1 MRVKNSQISYNT
13 RLPTMCELCMSSDVH
28 KLSNLELENE
38 NLKQKVEA
46 LEQALAYFKNKDSII
61 KNLKKHFPHDGYQKM
76 NNVLLYKSLEP
87 LPYLQDDDPVL
98 MVTQTFDPAK
108 FPVLNNRV
116 SQRAYIKQVLE
127 VAMIDH
133 LIFQGCFEL
142 HKTGVVHSHFI
153 VIKNIDKENL
163 KQYFTKNKSN
173 EYCINFVQKTYK
185 EAYDYIT
192 KDATKDADNS
202 YNYFQRNDIEKLD
215 YLEMGN
221 F

>member
-13 RLPTMCELCMSSDVH
+13 RLPTMCEMCMSSDVH

-38 NLKQKVEA
+38 TLKQKVEA
-46 LEQALAYFKNKDSII
+46 LEQALAYFKNKDSIM
-61 KNLKKHFPHDGYQKM
+61 KNLKKHFPYDGYQKM
-76 NNVLLYKSLEP
+76 NNVLLYKSLKP
-87 LPYLQDDDPVL
+87 ILHDDSEVL
-98 MVTQTFDPAK
+98 MITQTFDPAK

-116 SQRAYIKQVLE
+116 SQRDYIKQVLE
-127 VAMIDH
+127 VALKDH
-133 LIFQGCFEL
+133 PIIQGCFEL

-153 VIKNIDKENL
+153 VTQNIDKENL

-173 EYCINFVQKTYK
+173 EHCINFVKKTYK

-202 YNYFQRNDIEKLD
+202 YNYFQKNSIEKLN
-215 YLEMGN
+215 YLEMGI